1 MSNEEINEI
10 IALSGIKR
18 YEIANMVGCTE
29 YYFCR
34 LFRQPLND
42 KWKKKILSVIKETLI
57 KKRNEINEILEK
69 MEETNNESI

>member
-10 IALSGIKR
+10 IDLSGIKR
-18 YEIANMVGCTE
+18 YEIANMAGCTE
-29 YYFCR
+29 YYFCK
-34 LFRQPLND
+34 LFHQPLND
-42 KWKKKILSVIKETLI
+42 KWKEKILSVIKETLI